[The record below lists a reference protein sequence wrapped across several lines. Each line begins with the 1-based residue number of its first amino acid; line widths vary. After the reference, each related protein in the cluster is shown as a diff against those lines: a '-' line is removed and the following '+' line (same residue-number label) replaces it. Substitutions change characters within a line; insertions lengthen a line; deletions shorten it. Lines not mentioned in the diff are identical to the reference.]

1 MFAGESV
8 DDYSVLN
15 LLSVKSVCD
24 SAVCYP
30 QKNSTH
36 ICAVKIRRNIESG

>member
-8 DDYSVLN
+8 GNYSVIN

-24 SAVCYP
+24 SAACYP